1 MNNRSK
7 TNKFRIVWAIGA
19 RLWICLLIALGVLF
33 GASAA
38 HASDIY
44 FAQASAG
51 GNSGADCANAR
62 TVGSLAAGDW
72 SPGNTI
78 HLCGTITAPAGA
90 SGFITAQGSG
100 SSGSPITLKFETG
113 AILQAPYWGSNGAI
127 YISGKS
133 YITIDGG
140 SNGLIRATLN
150 GTSGG
155 TCPGGACTNQQFVGE
170 GVYLTGTSNIE
181 VKNLTIG
188 DLYDHTSV
196 SDTGGA
202 SLHNP
207 WGIGIWGGNTNITLD
222 SNTIH
227 DLNWAIMMQSFGSP
241 TGPLDFHS
249 NAIYNISVGIGGGD
263 GNPGSTITGPVNIYN
278 NVIHD
283 TESWDANGD
292 VNHHDGIYIWLT
304 NATSSFTGAYNVYN
318 NWIYNIKT
326 YCSAAIYFDSGASS
340 TYPAGTAFNN
350 VIGTNCS
357 TGGDGSIY
365 DKSGKMRLYNN
376 TFTDTY
382 STINSQSSLKS
393 QIIENNISA
402 AAEGLL
408 FGQASLSASDYND
421 WYALTSPAMTYNNTQ
436 DSTLAAFKSATGF
449 DGNSITSSP
458 NLDAGFVPNAGSPV
472 IGTGVNLN
480 STCNGQPNPGL
491 GALCFDK
498 AGNVRPSSGKWD
510 MGAYQFSTSA
520 GSGQPAPPTGL
531 TATAK

>member
-62 TVGSLAAGDW
+62 TIGSLAAGDW

-150 GTSGG
+150 GSSGG
-155 TCPGGACTNQQFVGE
+155 TCPGGSCANQQFIGE
-170 GVYLTGTSNIE
+170 GVLLTGASNIE

-188 DLYDHTSV
+188 DLYDHTTV
-196 SDTGGA
+196 SDTGG
-202 SLHNP
+202 SGLHNP
-207 WGIGIWGGNTNITLD
+207 WAVGLYGTTSNITLD
-222 SNTIH
+222 NNTFH
-227 DLNWAIMMQSFGSP
+227 DVNWAVFVVFSGSASNN
-241 TGPLDFHS
+241 LDIHS
-249 NAIYNISVGIGGGD
+249 NKIYNISVGIAGGD
-263 GNPGSTITGPVNIYN
+263 GSSGATLNGPVNIYN

-304 NATSSFTGAYNVYN
+304 NSTSTFTGPYNIYN
-318 NWIYNIKT
+318 NYIYNIET
-326 YCSAAIYFDSGASS
+326 YCSAGIYFDPGASAS
-340 TYPAGTAFNN
+340 YPNGTAFNN
-350 VIGTNCS
+350 VIGTNC
-357 TGGDGSIY
+357 GGDGAIY

-376 TFTDTY
+376 TFIG
-382 STINSQSSLKS
+382 SLQTINTQGSGTG
-393 QIIENNISA
+393 QILENNISA
-402 AAEGLL
+402 ATEGIL
-408 FGQASLSASDYND
+408 FGQASMATSDYND
-421 WYALTSPAMTYNNTQ
+421 WYALGNPAMTYNSTQ
-436 DSTLAAFKSATGF
+436 YSTLAAYKSGTGF
-449 DGNSITSSP
+449 DGNSIAVSP
-458 NLDAGFVPNAGSPV
+458 NLSAGFVPNAGSPV

-491 GALCFDK
+491 GALCYDK
-498 AGNVRPSSGKWD
+498 AGNLRPSGKWD

-520 GSGQPAPPTGL
+520 SSGQPAPPTGL